1 MIERDV
7 EQALK
12 RGIEANVPGA
22 KCLKF
27 VSPGYI
33 GVPDRIVLLPGG
45 RVVFVEL
52 KRPNERPRQRQLF
65 VQSRLRKLGFTVY
78 GCVDSMEKVNRVV
91 WHCQLIAAA
100 VSGGGGGVATR
111 KEEVGDGGSGV

>member
-27 VSPGYI
+27 VSPGYT

-100 VSGGGGGVATR
+100 VSAGGGGGGMATQS
-111 KEEVGDGGSGV
+111 KGGGE

>member
-12 RGIEANVPGA
+12 RGIELNVPGA

-27 VSPGYI
+27 VSPGFS

-45 RVVFVEL
+45 QVVFVEL

-65 VQSRLRKLGFTVY
+65 VQSRLRKLGFLVY
-78 GCVDSMEKVNRVV
+78 GCVDTLEKVERVV
-91 WHCQLIAAA
+91 WQCQLIASGSGTATQRRDP
-100 VSGGGGGVATR
+100 SGG
-111 KEEVGDGGSGV
+111 E

>member
-12 RGIEANVPGA
+12 RGIESNIARA

-27 VSPGYI
+27 VSPGFT
-33 GVPDRIVLLPGG
+33 GVPDRIILLPGG
-45 RVVFVEL
+45 HVVFVEL

-65 VQSRLRKLGFTVY
+65 VQSWFRKLGFTIY
-78 GCVDSMEKVNRVV
+78 GCVDSLEKVNRVV
-91 WHCQLIAAA
+91 WQCQLIAA
-100 VSGGGGGVATR
+100 SGGMATR
-111 KEEVGDGGSGV
+111 DARGGE